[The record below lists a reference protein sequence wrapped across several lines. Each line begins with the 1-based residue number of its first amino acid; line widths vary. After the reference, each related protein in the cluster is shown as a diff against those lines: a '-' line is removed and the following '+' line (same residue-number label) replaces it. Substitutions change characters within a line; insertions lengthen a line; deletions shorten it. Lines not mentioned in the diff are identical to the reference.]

1 MEERKYIFERL
12 TPTDT
17 ADLNVYEDAINYVFE
32 NSDIKNVAIS
42 GSYSSGKSSII
53 ASYKKKHNDLSFL
66 HISLAHF
73 MSSEQEDDISI
84 KESILEGK
92 ILNQLI
98 HQIPS
103 DKIPQTNFRVKKN
116 ISSKTIFK
124 NTVEILLFLTMIIF
138 FVCFNTW
145 ENYVRSLADSWLSR
159 ILTISTNK
167 YALLIDGLSIAALL
181 FFVIYDLIKI
191 QKNKNVFRKLSIQG
205 NEIEIFEESD
215 ESYFDKYLNEVLY
228 LFEHADAD
236 VIVFEDMDRFNLY
249 EIFERLR
256 EVNTLINI
264 QLQKEKKGAIRFFYL
279 LRDDIFVSK
288 DRTKFFDY
296 IIPVVPVVDSSNSY
310 DQFITHFKKN
320 GLYEIFNEN
329 FLQGLS
335 MYIDDMRLL
344 KNICNEFIIYFYK
357 LNTTELDCN
366 KMLAIVAYK
375 NLFPRDFSD
384 LQLNKGFV
392 HAIFENKD
400 NFVEDEK
407 KQIEAKIGKTQQAIA
422 SAQSNHLKE
431 ISELNVICAHKYLQG
446 YGWYNWTDTQLQSE
460 LLGRL
465 RGNSLTEYKNRKQ
478 QLEEDLNIDLSQC
491 EADIDSYRKEQ
502 AIIKSKQLK
511 EIITRDNIEE
521 IFSITSTNEIGAV
534 TDYDEVKSSEYFDLL
549 KYLIR
554 NGYIDETYADYMS
567 YFYENSL
574 SRIDKT
580 FIRSITDKKAK
591 EYTYHL
597 INPKLVASRL
607 DTTDFEQE
615 ETLNYDL
622 MEFLLLNLENPENNE
637 YLELLIN
644 QLQDEKNFEFIS
656 GFLNQGNANSQFVR
670 IINKQWKEFLSMAM
684 QLNAISS
691 LQIREFSIDTLYYCD
706 HTIITAVNVDNCLT
720 DYISSC
726 HDYLEIENPDT
737 EKLISAFL
745 LLDVSFTSID
755 YEKANKNLFQETYSN
770 SLYDLTFENILLMLK
785 CRYGITDE
793 SDITHKNYTLIQS
806 KSDSPLAEYISANMS
821 EYMNVIL
828 LNCNGEITD
837 SEECAISLLNCDDI
851 SIDKRKEYIAKLVTT
866 LSVISDVSN
875 SSLWTEMLH
884 KKIVI
889 FSVHNFT
896 DYFIK
901 HGIDEELV
909 SFINNNTQ
917 ENFEQVSSE
926 YNDDVSSKLFNSVI
940 KCNTITT
947 DRYINILDDL
957 GYIFNNYDSLEI
969 ESEKFD
975 ALIDAK
981 IMPMDIET
989 LQFIRKNYS
998 EQLNHY
1004 IQANLDE
1011 YLALQTPQIAQLDEV
1026 ISVISWSIDDDKKI
1040 QLVSNV
1046 DGQISVINKRYS
1058 DAVTAHI
1065 VTHNLFDEDKNTL
1078 YAQYELY
1085 GELTK
1090 KAIMSVAIEQITE
1103 IIDNNMCIS
1112 DLLLSALFKSDS
1124 VTRSQKINLFIAS
1137 IPQLNEETC
1146 KNHFDELGLS
1156 DLKEIFTKASGRR
1169 NYEKNDDITNVLEGL
1184 KANSWIFDYYDDERN
1199 DSRYVITKNKPR
1211 NK

>member
-1 MEERKYIFERL
+1 MGERNYYFERL
-12 TPTDT
+12 TPTDN

-32 NSDIKNVAIS
+32 SSDIKNVAIS

-53 ASYKKKHNDLSFL
+53 ASYKKKHKDLRFM

-73 MSSEQEDDISI
+73 VSTEQEDGIEI

-116 ISSKTIFK
+116 ISSRTIFK
-124 NTVEILLFLTMIIF
+124 NTVVILLFILMIIF
-138 FVCFNTW
+138 FACFNTW
-145 ENYVRSLADSWLSR
+145 ENYVQSLADSWLSR
-159 ILTISTNK
+159 ILTVSTNK

-181 FFVIYDLIKI
+181 FFVIYDIIKI

-264 QLQKEKKGAIRFFYL
+264 QLQKEKKGVIRFFYL

-296 IIPVVPVVDSSNSY
+296 IIPIVPVVDSSNSY
-310 DQFITHFKKN
+310 DQFIAHFKKSE
-320 GLYEIFNEN
+320 LYDFFNEN

-335 MYIDDMRLL
+335 IYIDDMRLL
-344 KNICNEFIIYFYK
+344 KNIYNEFIIYFYK

-366 KMLAIVAYK
+366 KMLAIIAYK

-392 HAIFENKD
+392 HAIFESKD
-400 NFVEDEK
+400 SFVEEEINRIDDKINK
-407 KQIEAKIGKTQQAIA
+407 KQQAID
-422 SAQSNHLKE
+422 SVRTNHLTAL
-431 ISELNVICAHKYLQG
+431 SELNAIFAFKYLPEC
-446 YGWYNWTDTQLQSE
+446 WRYNWSDAQLQSE
-460 LLGRL
+460 LLRRL
-465 RGNSLTEYKNRKQ
+465 QGNSLNEYKNRKQ
-478 QLEEDLNIDLSQC
+478 QLEELLNIDIAQC
-491 EADIDSYRKEQ
+491 EADIDSYHKEQ
-502 AIIKSKQLK
+502 VSIKSKQLK
-511 EIITRDNIEE
+511 EIITRDNIED
-521 IFSITSTNEIGAV
+521 IFSITSTNEIGDV
-534 TDYDEVKSSEYFDLL
+534 KDYDDVKCSEYFDLL

-580 FIRSITDKKAK
+580 FLRSITDKKAK
-591 EYTYHL
+591 ECTYHL
-597 INPKLVASRL
+597 SNPKLVISRL
-607 DTTDFEQE
+607 NTIDFKQE

-622 MEFLLLNLENPENNE
+622 LEYLLLNHDNSENNE
-637 YLELLIN
+637 YLELLIS
-644 QLQDEKNFEFIS
+644 QLQDGKCFEFVS
-656 GFLNQGNANSQFVR
+656 GFLNQGTSNRQFVSS
-670 IINKQWKEFLSMAM
+670 INNQWHDFFSLVM
-684 QLNAISS
+684 QLNAMPSM
-691 LQIREFSIDTLYYCD
+691 QIREFSIDTLCCCD
-706 HTIITAVNVDNCLT
+706 DTIITAVNVDNCLT

-726 HDYLEIENPDT
+726 RDYLVIENPDA
-737 EKLISAFL
+737 EKLISSFL

-755 YEKANKNLFQETYSN
+755 YEKSNNNLFQKVYNN
-770 SLYDLTFENILLMLK
+770 SLYKLSFENISLMLK
-785 CRYGITDE
+785 IQYGITDE
-793 SDITHKNYTLIQS
+793 LDISHKNYTLIQS
-806 KSDSPLAEYISANMS
+806 QSDSPLAEYISINMA
-821 EYMNVIL
+821 EYVSIIL

-837 SEECAISLLNCDDI
+837 SDEFAIRLLNCDDI
-851 SIDKRKEYIAKLVTT
+851 SIEERNRYITKLSTT
-866 LSVISDVSN
+866 ISVISEVSN
-875 SSLWTEMLH
+875 PFLWTEMLH
-884 KKIVI
+884 KKIVT
-889 FSVHNFT
+889 FSVRNFT
-896 DYFIK
+896 DYFLN
-901 HGIDEELV
+901 HGVDEELV
-909 SFINNNTQ
+909 NFINENSK
-917 ENFEQVSSE
+917 ENFKQLSSE
-926 YNDDVSSKLFNSVI
+926 YSDDVSVKIFDAVI
-940 KCNTITT
+940 KCNAIAT
-947 DRYINILDDL
+947 DRYVSMLTDL
-957 GYIFNNYDSLEI
+957 EYTFDNYDALDI

-1046 DGQISVINKRYS
+1046 DGQISVINKHYS

-1085 GELTK
+1085 GESTK
-1090 KAIMSVAIEQITE
+1090 NAIMSVAIEQITE
-1103 IIDNNMCIS
+1103 IIDNSMCIS

-1137 IPQLNEETC
+1137 IPQFNEETC

-1184 KANSWIFDYYDDERN
+1184 KANSWIYDYYDDERN
-1199 DSRYVITKNKPR
+1199 DSKYVIIKNKPR